1 MPLNTQKKRVT
12 RTLTKD
18 RRFGT
23 DGIRGPVDSTMNPLF
38 VTKLGWAA
46 GSVLL
51 EEGIS
56 RVFIGKDTRI
66 SGYMLESALQA
77 GFISCGMDVT
87 LLGPLPTPAV
97 AYLAKKNNLA
107 GVVIS
112 ASHNLFEDN
121 GIKFFTKDGHK
132 FSSDLEQRIEL
143 KITQPILTTKSIN
156 LGKADR
162 LTDAQE
168 QYIEFCKST
177 APNLSLNGISI
188 LLDCANGATYSVAPI
203 VFKDLGAN
211 VTTIASDPDGININ
225 HNCGSTSPDSLV
237 NAMAKG
243 DYDLGIAFDGDGD
256 RILMVGKSGK
266 VLDGDD
272 LLYLL
277 TSGSNSFHE
286 NSKENGVVG
295 TLMTNKALENHF
307 KDSDINF
314 IRSDVGDKYVLD
326 ELLKRGWSIGGEP
339 SGHIICLDA
348 SSTGDALIAAL
359 KILEHSKDKSFD
371 IDSVLEDFKRFPQ
384 TLINIKVDDA
394 NKVIMNHSFR
404 ASLKKVEDSLGDMGR
419 VLIRPSGTEPL
430 IRIMV
435 ESKNAEVADESAR
448 FLADLASSI

>member
-1 MPLNTQKKRVT
+1 MSLNIQKKRVT
-12 RTLTKD
+12 STLSKD
-18 RRFGT
+18 RKFGT
-23 DGIRGPVDSTMNPLF
+23 DGIRGPVDTTMNPLF

-46 GSVLL
+46 GSVLK

-56 RVFIGKDTRI
+56 RVLIGKDTRI

-77 GFISCGMDVT
+77 GFISSGMDVT

-97 AYLAKKNNLA
+97 AYLAKKNNQA

-132 FSSDLEQRIEL
+132 FSSDLEKRIEL
-143 KITQPILTTKSIN
+143 KITQPISTTKSIN

-162 LTDAQE
+162 LNDAQE
-168 QYIEFCKST
+168 QYIEFCKSST
-177 APNLSLNGISI
+177 PNLDLTNLSI
-188 LLDCANGATYSVAPI
+188 LLDCANGATYAVAPK
-203 VFKDLGAN
+203 VFRDLGAD
-211 VTTIASDPDGININ
+211 VTAIASNPDGININ
-225 HNCGSTSPDSLV
+225 QNCGSTSPGTLV
-237 NAMAKG
+237 SEMSKG
-243 DYDLGIAFDGDGD
+243 NHDLGIAFDGDGD
-256 RILMVGKSGK
+256 RILMVGRSGK
-266 VLDGDD
+266 ILDGDD

-277 TSGSNSFHE
+277 TSTE
-286 NSKENGVVG
+286 NPRSYDFKKTGVVG

-307 KDSDINF
+307 RDLNINF
-314 IRSDVGDKYVLD
+314 IRTDVGDKYVL
-326 ELLKRGWSIGGEP
+326 EKLLDKGWVIGGEP

-359 KILEHSKDKSFD
+359 KILECIRDQLFD
-371 IDSVLEDFKRFPQ
+371 VETILQNFERFPQ
-384 TLINIKVDDA
+384 ALINIKVDDVDA
-394 NKVIMNHSFR
+394 VIMNSSFR
-404 ASLKKVEDSLGDMGR
+404 SALKNTEASLGDLGR

-435 ESKNAEVADESAR
+435 ESHNAEVADESAR